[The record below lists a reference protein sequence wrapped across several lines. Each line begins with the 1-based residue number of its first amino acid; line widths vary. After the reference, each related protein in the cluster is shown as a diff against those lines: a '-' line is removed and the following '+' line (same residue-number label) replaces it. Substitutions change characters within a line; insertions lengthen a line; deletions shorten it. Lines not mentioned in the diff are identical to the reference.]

1 MARRRKGRLVAMLL
15 ALAAVLSLAACGGPN
30 FDALKD
36 DLKFGDEE
44 ISDVMTTYS
53 MKIPQNKP
61 GKLIRSPQYAWA
73 NKNQG
78 NAIAAAGSAKVYFVA
93 NPSAQCDALN
103 ATNSQISDDD
113 ASEGAGTWTY
123 VSSTRSCDKQRKL
136 SWLEKT
142 MWTMYEQQS
151 GDTID
156 WLSTSRNTL
165 VASSGTVSTLQNSVL
180 PMYDAWDTN
189 VNKYLNIAQGV
200 LIVAAAIS
208 LMVLAARIVW
218 QIGNGSAGMD
228 GHLLGKIGWI
238 FLGVFMGS
246 SAASIAL
253 TFFKQAHMTKTVVN
267 GVPTATAGRSTP
279 ALASWTPGSGASFF
293 VSDWVRLQVD
303 PFLIIAAVCGVV
315 AAGFKLITTQE
326 GRELVPLGKAFM
338 WAMLTS
344 VCLAGFVNLFQD
356 TVDTWTAGVLKSASN
371 MMRDSWQHNTLAA
384 TEFFNLDWPIAL
396 VLTIVVWFCN
406 LISKVFC
413 YLRAGL
419 LPIMVGVAPVWAA
432 MSWME
437 TGRQAFG
444 KVMGWL
450 FAFLLYKPVAA
461 LVMATGSA
469 IMVTATDGDDSQA
482 ITLMLTVSVIVLL
495 PAMIKL
501 IVPAVAGSVG
511 GGGVIPSMLGGIAGM
526 GVMAAGGALKA
537 GAKGVAGAAGA
548 TVTAQLISTVACFA
562 YAFSKYPDLRLHKED
577 WRITGLDLK
586 RHIVQGVPLGLQFSV
601 LAIGIIVMQSV
612 VVKFDMIDGQM
623 VSHAAQ
629 NGFGAANKLNS
640 LIMTPVNGLGAA
652 MTSFT
657 AQNLGA
663 GYTHRIRKGILQGLV
678 MAAIIGVCS
687 VGLGLLLTIDGA
699 YLHIFLSADKVT
711 ADTIRFGNHFLYV
724 DFSMYLLLCF
734 LFVVRNC
741 VQGIPASPLR
751 AVGRSIRADRPCGHL
766 PDPPGPA
773 VRRRGQ
779 RPVP

>member
-78 NAIAAAGSAKVYFVA
+78 NAVAAAGSAKVYFVA

-113 ASEGAGTWTY
+113 ASEGSGTWTY

-406 LISKVFC
+406 LISKVFA

-501 IVPAVAGSVG
+501 IVPAVAVSVG

-537 GAKGVAGAAGA
+537 GAKGVAGAAGKKNA
-548 TVTAQLISTVACFA
+548 APTARNRRE
-562 YAFSKYPDLRLHKED
+562 PR
-577 WRITGLDLK
+577 
-586 RHIVQGVPLGLQFSV
+586 
-601 LAIGIIVMQSV
+601 
-612 VVKFDMIDGQM
+612 
-623 VSHAAQ
+623 
-629 NGFGAANKLNS
+629 
-640 LIMTPVNGLGAA
+640 
-652 MTSFT
+652 
-657 AQNLGA
+657 
-663 GYTHRIRKGILQGLV
+663 
-678 MAAIIGVCS
+678 
-687 VGLGLLLTIDGA
+687 
-699 YLHIFLSADKVT
+699 
-711 ADTIRFGNHFLYV
+711 NH
-724 DFSMYLLLCF
+724 
-734 LFVVRNC
+734 
-741 VQGIPASPLR
+741 PASEP
-751 AVGRSIRADRPCGHL
+751 AADRRE
-766 PDPPGPA
+766 
-773 VRRRGQ
+773 RRRAPPAAEDNPRRRNPPSLTARRTRRTIPC
-779 RPVP
+779 RPAWTSSPRALAPEEPRTERNPNPRPPPRGSNSPSAVPAPTRRRRAPARPEARNRPETGPTAPTAPRPARPRSSKWPQARHTATGCAPSRAASATSASR

>member
-1 MARRRKGRLVAMLL
+1 MTRRRKGRLAAMLL

-78 NAIAAAGSAKVYFVA
+78 NAVAAAGSAKVYFIA

-113 ASEGAGTWTY
+113 ASEGSGTWTY

-303 PFLIIAAVCGVV
+303 PFLIIAAVCGVI

-537 GAKGVAGAAGA
+537 GAKGVAGSAGKTKNAAPDGA
-548 TVTAQLISTVACFA
+548 KQSGASNPSGIESGGAGPGGTQTGSSGAGSAGGGGNPRRRRDPSPRTARRKRRTTPCRPAWSSPRRPRAPVREAPRTARSPRPRPRPRGSNSPSAVPAPTRPPRLAPARPETRSRPGTGRTARTA
-562 YAFSKYPDLRLHKED
+562 PRPARPRSSKWPQA
-577 WRITGLDLK
+577 
-586 RHIVQGVPLGLQFSV
+586 RHT
-601 LAIGIIVMQSV
+601 AIGCAPSR
-612 VVKFDMIDGQM
+612 
-623 VSHAAQ
+623 AAS
-629 NGFGAANKLNS
+629 A
-640 LIMTPVNGLGAA
+640 
-652 MTSFT
+652 TS
-657 AQNLGA
+657 
-663 GYTHRIRKGILQGLV
+663 
-678 MAAIIGVCS
+678 
-687 VGLGLLLTIDGA
+687 
-699 YLHIFLSADKVT
+699 
-711 ADTIRFGNHFLYV
+711 
-724 DFSMYLLLCF
+724 
-734 LFVVRNC
+734 
-741 VQGIPASPLR
+741 ASR
-751 AVGRSIRADRPCGHL
+751 
-766 PDPPGPA
+766 
-773 VRRRGQ
+773 
-779 RPVP
+779 

>member
-1 MARRRKGRLVAMLL
+1 MARRRKGRLAAMLL

-78 NAIAAAGSAKVYFVA
+78 NAVAAAGSAKVYFVA

-526 GVMAAGGALKA
+526 GVMAAGGGPAGTQA
-537 GAKGVAGAAGA
+537 GSSGGGGQSTSSESAVPDGAKDTADNPMPSGMDQQSAGSGSGGA
-548 TVTAQLISTVACFA
+548 
-562 YAFSKYPDLRLHKED
+562 P
-577 WRITGLDLK
+577 
-586 RHIVQGVPLGLQFSV
+586 
-601 LAIGIIVMQSV
+601 
-612 VVKFDMIDGQM
+612 
-623 VSHAAQ
+623 
-629 NGFGAANKLNS
+629 
-640 LIMTPVNGLGAA
+640 
-652 MTSFT
+652 
-657 AQNLGA
+657 
-663 GYTHRIRKGILQGLV
+663 
-678 MAAIIGVCS
+678 
-687 VGLGLLLTIDGA
+687 DGA
-699 YLHIFLSADKVT
+699 KPESSST
-711 ADTIRFGNHFLYV
+711 AARIEQ
-724 DFSMYLLLCF
+724 S
-734 LFVVRNC
+734 
-741 VQGIPASPLR
+741 
-751 AVGRSIRADRPCGHL
+751 VGRSGSDPSAPAGARPSGGAKPSRDGPDGANRAATRKTKEF
-766 PDPPGPA
+766 
-773 VRRRGQ
+773 
-779 RPVP
+779 

>member
-1 MARRRKGRLVAMLL
+1 MARRRKGRLAAMLL

-78 NAIAAAGSAKVYFVA
+78 NAIAAAGSAKVYFIA

-113 ASEGAGTWTY
+113 ASEGSGTWTY

-303 PFLIIAAVCGVV
+303 PFLIIAAVCGVI

-461 LVMATGSA
+461 LVMATGR
-469 IMVTATDGDDSQA
+469 TATTARPSPSCSQSA
-482 ITLMLTVSVIVLL
+482 S
-495 PAMIKL
+495 
-501 IVPAVAGSVG
+501 S
-511 GGGVIPSMLGGIAGM
+511 
-526 GVMAAGGALKA
+526 
-537 GAKGVAGAAGA
+537 
-548 TVTAQLISTVACFA
+548 
-562 YAFSKYPDLRLHKED
+562 
-577 WRITGLDLK
+577 
-586 RHIVQGVPLGLQFSV
+586 
-601 LAIGIIVMQSV
+601 
-612 VVKFDMIDGQM
+612 
-623 VSHAAQ
+623 
-629 NGFGAANKLNS
+629 
-640 LIMTPVNGLGAA
+640 
-652 MTSFT
+652 
-657 AQNLGA
+657 
-663 GYTHRIRKGILQGLV
+663 
-678 MAAIIGVCS
+678 CS
-687 VGLGLLLTIDGA
+687 CP
-699 YLHIFLSADKVT
+699 
-711 ADTIRFGNHFLYV
+711 R
-724 DFSMYLLLCF
+724 
-734 LFVVRNC
+734 
-741 VQGIPASPLR
+741 
-751 AVGRSIRADRPCGHL
+751 
-766 PDPPGPA
+766 
-773 VRRRGQ
+773 
-779 RPVP
+779 

>member
-1 MARRRKGRLVAMLL
+1 MTRRRKGRLAAMLL

-78 NAIAAAGSAKVYFVA
+78 NAVAAAGSAKVYFIA

-113 ASEGAGTWTY
+113 ASEGSGTWTY

-303 PFLIIAAVCGVV
+303 PFLIIAAVCGVI

-537 GAKGVAGAAGA
+537 GAKGVAGSAGKTKNAAPDGAKQSGASNPSGIESGGAGPGGTQTGSSGAGSAGGGGQSSPSSGSVAPDGAKETADNPMPSGMEQSPSAAG
-548 TVTAQLISTVACFA
+548 
-562 YAFSKYPDLRLHKED
+562 
-577 WRITGLDLK
+577 TGS
-586 RHIVQGVPLGLQFSV
+586 GSAP
-601 LAIGIIVMQSV
+601 
-612 VVKFDMIDGQM
+612 
-623 VSHAAQ
+623 
-629 NGFGAANKLNS
+629 
-640 LIMTPVNGLGAA
+640 
-652 MTSFT
+652 
-657 AQNLGA
+657 
-663 GYTHRIRKGILQGLV
+663 
-678 MAAIIGVCS
+678 
-687 VGLGLLLTIDGA
+687 DGA
-699 YLHIFLSADKVT
+699 KPSSSST
-711 ADTIRFGNHFLYV
+711 AARIEQ
-724 DFSMYLLLCF
+724 S
-734 LFVVRNC
+734 
-741 VQGIPASPLR
+741 
-751 AVGRSIRADRPCGHL
+751 VGRSGSDPAAPAGARPARDAKPSGAGPDGANRAATRKTKEF
-766 PDPPGPA
+766 
-773 VRRRGQ
+773 
-779 RPVP
+779 

>member
-1 MARRRKGRLVAMLL
+1 MTRRRKGRLAAMLL

-78 NAIAAAGSAKVYFVA
+78 NAVAAAGSAKVYFVA

-113 ASEGAGTWTY
+113 ASEGSGTWTY

-344 VCLAGFVNLFQD
+344 VCLAGFVNLFQG
-356 TVDTWTAGVLKSASN
+356 TVDTWTAGVLRSASN
-371 MMRDSWQHNTLAA
+371 MMRSAWGHNTLAA
-384 TEFFNLDWPIAL
+384 SEFFNLDWPIAL

-501 IVPAVAGSVG
+501 IVPAVAGSIG

-537 GAKGVAGAAGA
+537 GAKGAAGIAGSAKNAAPDGAKPSGMPNPSGTGQAGGQGGRPDGSAGSAPNQSHDSADYGQA
-548 TVTAQLISTVACFA
+548 T
-562 YAFSKYPDLRLHKED
+562 
-577 WRITGLDLK
+577 
-586 RHIVQGVPLGLQFSV
+586 
-601 LAIGIIVMQSV
+601 
-612 VVKFDMIDGQM
+612 
-623 VSHAAQ
+623 
-629 NGFGAANKLNS
+629 
-640 LIMTPVNGLGAA
+640 
-652 MTSFT
+652 
-657 AQNLGA
+657 GA
-663 GYTHRIRKGILQGLV
+663 GEGGAPDGAGTAPVPYPSGAGPSRQG
-678 MAAIIGVCS
+678 S
-687 VGLGLLLTIDGA
+687 SSIDGA
-699 YLHIFLSADKVT
+699 SGPVPDGAVPSGASRAVEHAGRAVNGPVPVP
-711 ADTIRFGNHFLYV
+711 A
-724 DFSMYLLLCF
+724 
-734 LFVVRNC
+734 
-741 VQGIPASPLR
+741 IPAGVPSKTAAGPSSDGPDGANR
-751 AVGRSIRADRPCGHL
+751 AATRKTKEF
-766 PDPPGPA
+766 
-773 VRRRGQ
+773 
-779 RPVP
+779 

>member
-180 PMYDAWDTN
+180 PMYDAWYTN

-218 QIGNGSAGMD
+218 QIERPGGMD

-371 MMRDSWQHNTLAA
+371 MMRDAWEHNTLAA

-413 YLRAGL
+413 LPARRPAAHHGGRCPRLGGDELDGDRTPGVRQGHGMAVRFPFVQTRRRARHGDRKRDHGHRDGRRRQPGHHPHAHRQRHRAPACDDKAHRPGRGGKRRRRRGHTVHARRNRGHGRHGRRRRCARPARRACRSGRRRTPPPTARNRREPRNHPASEPAADRRERRRAPPAAEDNPRRRNPPSLTARRTRRTIPCRPAWTSRAG
-419 LPIMVGVAPVWAA
+419 
-432 MSWME
+432 S
-437 TGRQAFG
+437 
-444 KVMGWL
+444 
-450 FAFLLYKPVAA
+450 
-461 LVMATGSA
+461 GS
-469 IMVTATDGDDSQA
+469 
-482 ITLMLTVSVIVLL
+482 
-495 PAMIKL
+495 
-501 IVPAVAGSVG
+501 
-511 GGGVIPSMLGGIAGM
+511 
-526 GVMAAGGALKA
+526 GGAPD
-537 GAKGVAGAAGA
+537 GAKPESSSTAA
-548 TVTAQLISTVACFA
+548 
-562 YAFSKYPDLRLHKED
+562 
-577 WRITGLDLK
+577 RIE
-586 RHIVQGVPLGLQFSV
+586 
-601 LAIGIIVMQSV
+601 QS
-612 VVKFDMIDGQM
+612 
-623 VSHAAQ
+623 
-629 NGFGAANKLNS
+629 
-640 LIMTPVNGLGAA
+640 
-652 MTSFT
+652 
-657 AQNLGA
+657 
-663 GYTHRIRKGILQGLV
+663 
-678 MAAIIGVCS
+678 
-687 VGLGLLLTIDGA
+687 
-699 YLHIFLSADKVT
+699 
-711 ADTIRFGNHFLYV
+711 
-724 DFSMYLLLCF
+724 
-734 LFVVRNC
+734 
-741 VQGIPASPLR
+741 
-751 AVGRSIRADRPCGHL
+751 VGRSGSDPSAPAGARPSGGAKPSGDGPDGANRAATRKTKEF
-766 PDPPGPA
+766 
-773 VRRRGQ
+773 
-779 RPVP
+779 

>member
-1 MARRRKGRLVAMLL
+1 MARRRKGRLAAMLL

-78 NAIAAAGSAKVYFVA
+78 NAIAAAGSAKVYFIA

-113 ASEGAGTWTY
+113 ASEGSGTWTY

-303 PFLIIAAVCGVV
+303 PFLIIAAVCGVI

-511 GGGVIPSMLGGIAGM
+511 GGRVIPSMLGGIAGM
-526 GVMAAGGALKA
+526 GVRPPAARSRPARRA
-537 GAKGVAGAAGA
+537 WPEPPARR
-548 TVTAQLISTVACFA
+548 TPPPTARNRRE
-562 YAFSKYPDLRLHKED
+562 PR
-577 WRITGLDLK
+577 
-586 RHIVQGVPLGLQFSV
+586 
-601 LAIGIIVMQSV
+601 
-612 VVKFDMIDGQM
+612 
-623 VSHAAQ
+623 
-629 NGFGAANKLNS
+629 
-640 LIMTPVNGLGAA
+640 
-652 MTSFT
+652 
-657 AQNLGA
+657 
-663 GYTHRIRKGILQGLV
+663 
-678 MAAIIGVCS
+678 
-687 VGLGLLLTIDGA
+687 
-699 YLHIFLSADKVT
+699 
-711 ADTIRFGNHFLYV
+711 NH
-724 DFSMYLLLCF
+724 
-734 LFVVRNC
+734 
-741 VQGIPASPLR
+741 PASEP
-751 AVGRSIRADRPCGHL
+751 AADRRE
-766 PDPPGPA
+766 
-773 VRRRGQ
+773 RRRAPPAAEDNPRRRNPPSLTARRTRRTIPC
-779 RPVP
+779 RPAWTSSPRAPAPEVPRTERNPNPRPPPRGSNSPSAVPAPTRRPRRAPARPETGPTAPTAPRPARPRSSKWPQARHTATGCAPSRAASATSASR

>member
-113 ASEGAGTWTY
+113 ASEGSGTWTY

-267 GVPTATAGRSTP
+267 GVPTATRSIK
-279 ALASWTPGSGASFF
+279 SY
-293 VSDWVRLQVD
+293 VQ
-303 PFLIIAAVCGVV
+303 
-315 AAGFKLITTQE
+315 
-326 GRELVPLGKAFM
+326 LGKLVLIFVGTVVIAGALVDRSPLILLSGLG
-338 WAMLTS
+338 AMSAVLML
-344 VCLAGFVNLFQD
+344 VFKD
-356 TVDTWTAGVLKSASN
+356 TILSFTAGVQISSN
-371 MMRDSWQHNTLAA
+371 DMLRVG
-384 TEFFNLDWPIAL
+384 DWIEMPQVGADGFVVDIAL
-396 VLTIVVWFCN
+396 HTVKVQNWDKTITTIPTWRLMSESFKNWRGMFSSGGRRIKRMLRLDTNLVRFLSPQEIDRLARIALLQPYLSGKKQDVQQTNEALRERLGDHAAEPANQRRLTNIGTFRAYVDA
-406 LISKVFC
+406 
-413 YLRAGL
+413 YLRAHPGIHL
-419 LPIMVGVAPVWAA
+419 EVSTQDGMADIVGFGDYGVIVAL
-432 MSWME
+432 S
-437 TGRQAFG
+437 
-444 KVMGWL
+444 
-450 FAFLLYKPVAA
+450 
-461 LVMATGSA
+461 
-469 IMVTATDGDDSQA
+469 DGDSFEA
-482 ITLMLTVSVIVLL
+482 
-495 PAMIKL
+495 P
-501 IVPAVAGSVG
+501 G
-511 GGGVIPSMLGGIAGM
+511 
-526 GVMAAGGALKA
+526 
-537 GAKGVAGAAGA
+537 
-548 TVTAQLISTVACFA
+548 
-562 YAFSKYPDLRLHKED
+562 YPDE
-577 WRITGLDLK
+577 
-586 RHIVQGVPLGLQFSV
+586 
-601 LAIGIIVMQSV
+601 
-612 VVKFDMIDGQM
+612 
-623 VSHAAQ
+623 
-629 NGFGAANKLNS
+629 
-640 LIMTPVNGLGAA
+640 
-652 MTSFT
+652 
-657 AQNLGA
+657 
-663 GYTHRIRKGILQGLV
+663 
-678 MAAIIGVCS
+678 
-687 VGLGLLLTIDGA
+687 
-699 YLHIFLSADKVT
+699 
-711 ADTIRFGNHFLYV
+711 
-724 DFSMYLLLCF
+724 F
-734 LFVVRNC
+734 LF
-741 VQGIPASPLR
+741 
-751 AVGRSIRADRPCGHL
+751 
-766 PDPPGPA
+766 
-773 VRRRGQ
+773 
-779 RPVP
+779 

>member
-1 MARRRKGRLVAMLL
+1 
-15 ALAAVLSLAACGGPN
+15 
-30 FDALKD
+30 
-36 DLKFGDEE
+36 
-44 ISDVMTTYS
+44 
-53 MKIPQNKP
+53 
-61 GKLIRSPQYAWA
+61 
-73 NKNQG
+73 
-78 NAIAAAGSAKVYFVA
+78 
-93 NPSAQCDALN
+93 
-103 ATNSQISDDD
+103 
-113 ASEGAGTWTY
+113 
-123 VSSTRSCDKQRKL
+123 
-136 SWLEKT
+136 
-142 MWTMYEQQS
+142 
-151 GDTID
+151 
-156 WLSTSRNTL
+156 
-165 VASSGTVSTLQNSVL
+165 
-180 PMYDAWDTN
+180 
-189 VNKYLNIAQGV
+189 
-200 LIVAAAIS
+200 
-208 LMVLAARIVW
+208 
-218 QIGNGSAGMD
+218 
-228 GHLLGKIGWI
+228 
-238 FLGVFMGS
+238 
-246 SAASIAL
+246 
-253 TFFKQAHMTKTVVN
+253 MTKTVVN

-501 IVPAVAGSVG
+501 IVPAVAGSIG

-537 GAKGVAGAAGA
+537 GAKGVAGAAGKKNA
-548 TVTAQLISTVACFA
+548 A
-562 YAFSKYPDLRLHKED
+562 PDGAKPS
-577 WRITGLDLK
+577 G
-586 RHIVQGVPLGLQFSV
+586 
-601 LAIGIIVMQSV
+601 
-612 VVKFDMIDGQM
+612 
-623 VSHAAQ
+623 AAQ
-629 NGFGAANKLNS
+629 PSG
-640 LIMTPVNGLGAA
+640 I
-652 MTSFT
+652 
-657 AQNLGA
+657 GA
-663 GYTHRIRKGILQGLV
+663 GGGPAGTQAGSSGGGGQSTSSESAV
-678 MAAIIGVCS
+678 P
-687 VGLGLLLTIDGA
+687 DGA
-699 YLHIFLSADKVT
+699 KDT
-711 ADTIRFGNHFLYV
+711 ADNPMPSGMDQQSAGSGSGGAPDGAKPESSSTAARIEQ
-724 DFSMYLLLCF
+724 S
-734 LFVVRNC
+734 
-741 VQGIPASPLR
+741 
-751 AVGRSIRADRPCGHL
+751 VGRSGSDPSAPAGARPSGGAKPSGDGPDGANRAATRKTKEF
-766 PDPPGPA
+766 
-773 VRRRGQ
+773 
-779 RPVP
+779 

>member
-1 MARRRKGRLVAMLL
+1 MTRRRKGRLAAMLL

-78 NAIAAAGSAKVYFVA
+78 NAVAAAGSAKVYFIA

-113 ASEGAGTWTY
+113 ASEGSGTWTY

-303 PFLIIAAVCGVV
+303 PFLIIAAVCGVI

-406 LISKVFC
+406 LISKVFCYLISKVFC

-537 GAKGVAGAAGA
+537 GAKGVAGSAGKTKNAAPDGAKQSGASNPSGIESGGAGPGGTQTGSSGAGSAGGGGQSSPSSGSVAPDGAKETADNPMPSGMEQSPSAAG
-548 TVTAQLISTVACFA
+548 
-562 YAFSKYPDLRLHKED
+562 
-577 WRITGLDLK
+577 TGS
-586 RHIVQGVPLGLQFSV
+586 GSAP
-601 LAIGIIVMQSV
+601 
-612 VVKFDMIDGQM
+612 
-623 VSHAAQ
+623 
-629 NGFGAANKLNS
+629 
-640 LIMTPVNGLGAA
+640 
-652 MTSFT
+652 
-657 AQNLGA
+657 
-663 GYTHRIRKGILQGLV
+663 
-678 MAAIIGVCS
+678 
-687 VGLGLLLTIDGA
+687 DGA
-699 YLHIFLSADKVT
+699 KPSSSST
-711 ADTIRFGNHFLYV
+711 AARIEQ
-724 DFSMYLLLCF
+724 S
-734 LFVVRNC
+734 
-741 VQGIPASPLR
+741 
-751 AVGRSIRADRPCGHL
+751 VGRSGSDPAAPAGARPAGDAKPSGGGPDGANRAATRKTKEF
-766 PDPPGPA
+766 
-773 VRRRGQ
+773 
-779 RPVP
+779 

>member
-1 MARRRKGRLVAMLL
+1 MTRRRKGRLAAMLL

-36 DLKFGDEE
+36 GLKFGDEE

-78 NAIAAAGSAKVYFVA
+78 NAVAAAGSAKVYFVA

-113 ASEGAGTWTY
+113 ASEGTGTWTY

-165 VASSGTVSTLQNSVL
+165 VAASGTVSTLQNSVL

-200 LIVAAAIS
+200 LIAAAAIS

-303 PFLIIAAVCGVV
+303 PFLIIAAVCGVI

-326 GRELVPLGKAFM
+326 GRDLIPLGKAFM

-537 GAKGVAGAAGA
+537 GAKGVAGSAGKTKNAAPDGAKQSGASNPSGIESGGAGPGGTQTGSSGAGSAGGGGQSSPSSGSAAPDGAKETADNPMPSGMEQSPSAAG
-548 TVTAQLISTVACFA
+548 
-562 YAFSKYPDLRLHKED
+562 
-577 WRITGLDLK
+577 TGS
-586 RHIVQGVPLGLQFSV
+586 GSAP
-601 LAIGIIVMQSV
+601 
-612 VVKFDMIDGQM
+612 
-623 VSHAAQ
+623 
-629 NGFGAANKLNS
+629 
-640 LIMTPVNGLGAA
+640 
-652 MTSFT
+652 
-657 AQNLGA
+657 
-663 GYTHRIRKGILQGLV
+663 
-678 MAAIIGVCS
+678 
-687 VGLGLLLTIDGA
+687 DGA
-699 YLHIFLSADKVT
+699 KPSSSST
-711 ADTIRFGNHFLYV
+711 AARIEQ
-724 DFSMYLLLCF
+724 S
-734 LFVVRNC
+734 
-741 VQGIPASPLR
+741 
-751 AVGRSIRADRPCGHL
+751 VGRSGSDPAAPAGARPAGDAKPSGDGPDGANRAATRKTKEF
-766 PDPPGPA
+766 
-773 VRRRGQ
+773 
-779 RPVP
+779 

>member
-1 MARRRKGRLVAMLL
+1 MTRRRKGRLAAMLL

-78 NAIAAAGSAKVYFVA
+78 NAVAAAGSAKVYFIA

-113 ASEGAGTWTY
+113 ASEGSGTWTY

-303 PFLIIAAVCGVV
+303 PFLIIAAVCGVI

-537 GAKGVAGAAGA
+537 GAKGVAGSAGKTKNAAPDGA
-548 TVTAQLISTVACFA
+548 KQSGASNPSGIESGGAGPGGTQTGSSGAGSAGGGGNPRRRRDPPPRTARRKRRTTPCRPAWSSPRRPRAPVREAPRTARSPRPRPRPRGSNSPSAVPAPTRPPRLAPARPETRSRPGTGRTARTA
-562 YAFSKYPDLRLHKED
+562 PRPARPRSSKWPQA
-577 WRITGLDLK
+577 
-586 RHIVQGVPLGLQFSV
+586 RHT
-601 LAIGIIVMQSV
+601 AIGCAPSR
-612 VVKFDMIDGQM
+612 
-623 VSHAAQ
+623 AAS
-629 NGFGAANKLNS
+629 A
-640 LIMTPVNGLGAA
+640 
-652 MTSFT
+652 TS
-657 AQNLGA
+657 
-663 GYTHRIRKGILQGLV
+663 
-678 MAAIIGVCS
+678 
-687 VGLGLLLTIDGA
+687 
-699 YLHIFLSADKVT
+699 
-711 ADTIRFGNHFLYV
+711 
-724 DFSMYLLLCF
+724 
-734 LFVVRNC
+734 
-741 VQGIPASPLR
+741 ASR
-751 AVGRSIRADRPCGHL
+751 
-766 PDPPGPA
+766 
-773 VRRRGQ
+773 
-779 RPVP
+779 

>member
-1 MARRRKGRLVAMLL
+1 MARRRKGRLAAMLL

-78 NAIAAAGSAKVYFVA
+78 NAIAAAGSAKVYFIA

-113 ASEGAGTWTY
+113 ASEGSGTWTY

-419 LPIMVGVAPVWAA
+419 MPIMVGVAPVWAA

-537 GAKGVAGAAGA
+537 GAKGVAGAAGKKNA
-548 TVTAQLISTVACFA
+548 A
-562 YAFSKYPDLRLHKED
+562 PDGAKPS
-577 WRITGLDLK
+577 G
-586 RHIVQGVPLGLQFSV
+586 
-601 LAIGIIVMQSV
+601 
-612 VVKFDMIDGQM
+612 
-623 VSHAAQ
+623 AAQ
-629 NGFGAANKLNS
+629 PS
-640 LIMTPVNGLGAA
+640 GLGAGGGPA
-652 MTSFT
+652 GTQAGSSGGGGQSTSSES
-657 AQNLGA
+657 A
-663 GYTHRIRKGILQGLV
+663 V
-678 MAAIIGVCS
+678 P
-687 VGLGLLLTIDGA
+687 DGA
-699 YLHIFLSADKVT
+699 KDT
-711 ADTIRFGNHFLYV
+711 ADNPMPSGMDQQSAGSGSGGAPDGAKPESSSTAARIEQ
-724 DFSMYLLLCF
+724 S
-734 LFVVRNC
+734 
-741 VQGIPASPLR
+741 
-751 AVGRSIRADRPCGHL
+751 VGRSGSDPSAPAGARPSGGAKPSGDGPDGANRAATRKTKEF
-766 PDPPGPA
+766 
-773 VRRRGQ
+773 
-779 RPVP
+779 

>member
-1 MARRRKGRLVAMLL
+1 MARRRKGRLAAMLL

-78 NAIAAAGSAKVYFVA
+78 NAIAAAGSAKVYFIA

-113 ASEGAGTWTY
+113 ASEGSGTWTY

-253 TFFKQAHMTKTVVN
+253 TFFKQANMTRTVVN

-303 PFLIIAAVCGVV
+303 PFLIIAAVCGVI

-482 ITLMLTVSVIVLL
+482 ITLMLTVIVIVLL

-511 GGGVIPSMLGGIAGM
+511 GGGVIPSMLGGIAGL
-526 GVMAAGGALKA
+526 GVVAAGGAVKA
-537 GAKGVAGAAGA
+537 GAKGVAGSAGKTKNAAPDGAKQSGASNPSGIESGGAGPGGTQTGSSGAGSAGGGGQSSPSSGSAAPDGAKETADNPMPSGMEQSPSAAG
-548 TVTAQLISTVACFA
+548 
-562 YAFSKYPDLRLHKED
+562 
-577 WRITGLDLK
+577 TGS
-586 RHIVQGVPLGLQFSV
+586 GSAP
-601 LAIGIIVMQSV
+601 
-612 VVKFDMIDGQM
+612 
-623 VSHAAQ
+623 
-629 NGFGAANKLNS
+629 
-640 LIMTPVNGLGAA
+640 
-652 MTSFT
+652 
-657 AQNLGA
+657 
-663 GYTHRIRKGILQGLV
+663 
-678 MAAIIGVCS
+678 
-687 VGLGLLLTIDGA
+687 DGA
-699 YLHIFLSADKVT
+699 KPSSSST
-711 ADTIRFGNHFLYV
+711 AARIEQ
-724 DFSMYLLLCF
+724 S
-734 LFVVRNC
+734 
-741 VQGIPASPLR
+741 
-751 AVGRSIRADRPCGHL
+751 VGRSGSDPAAPAGARPAGDAKPSGDGPDGANRAATRKTKEF
-766 PDPPGPA
+766 
-773 VRRRGQ
+773 
-779 RPVP
+779 

>member
-78 NAIAAAGSAKVYFVA
+78 NAVAAAGSAKVYFVA

-526 GVMAAGGALKA
+526 GVMATGGALKA
-537 GAKGVAGAAGA
+537 GAKGVAGSAGKTKNAAPDGA
-548 TVTAQLISTVACFA
+548 KQSGASNP
-562 YAFSKYPDLRLHKED
+562 S
-577 WRITGLDLK
+577 
-586 RHIVQGVPLGLQFSV
+586 
-601 LAIGIIVMQSV
+601 GIES
-612 VVKFDMIDGQM
+612 G
-623 VSHAAQ
+623 
-629 NGFGAANKLNS
+629 
-640 LIMTPVNGLGAA
+640 
-652 MTSFT
+652 
-657 AQNLGA
+657 GA
-663 GYTHRIRKGILQGLV
+663 GPGGTQTG
-678 MAAIIGVCS
+678 S
-687 VGLGLLLTIDGA
+687 SGA
-699 YLHIFLSADKVT
+699 GSAGGG
-711 ADTIRFGNHFLYV
+711 GNP
-724 DFSMYLLLCF
+724 
-734 LFVVRNC
+734 R
-741 VQGIPASPLR
+741 R
-751 AVGRSIRADRPCGHL
+751 RR
-766 PDPPGPA
+766 DPPPRTARRKRRTTPCRPA
-773 VRRRGQ
+773 WSSPRRPRAPVREAPRTARSPRPRPRPRGSNSPSAVPAPT
-779 RPVP
+779 RPPRLAPARPETRSRPGTGRTARTAPRPARPRSSKWPQARHTATGCAPSRAASATSASR